1 MDVVISLIIG
11 LIIGASFGMILF
23 AIITGGDEDDV

>member
-23 AIITGGDEDDV
+23 AIITGGDDND

>member
-11 LIIGASFGMILF
+11 LVIGGACGMLVF
-23 AIITGGDEDDV
+23 AILNNEE

>member
-11 LIIGASFGMILF
+11 LVLGASFGMILF
-23 AIITGGDEDDV
+23 AIITGGSHDV

>member
-11 LIIGASFGMILF
+11 LVVGVAFGMLVF
-23 AIITGGDEDDV
+23 ALHNDEE